1 MMGSVSNG
9 SGDELFALF
18 NIHGA
23 FLKGF
28 AHESDAAAIP
38 SRHFYRDLPIQ
49 FEECLR
55 EPAFSPDDVTFCV
68 WRLID
73 QSHWSCSKLDL
84 SVCCGTDGSADMLSM
99 FDGVPATYRAWA
111 IEYYER
117 DLPLEAIES
126 VYEHRALTEQL
137 VVALN
142 PLQSLQRLNSQIVEI
157 GYAV

>member
-1 MMGSVSNG
+1 MH
-9 SGDELFALF
+9 SGTGL
-18 NIHGA
+18 
-23 FLKGF
+23 
-28 AHESDAAAIP
+28 
-38 SRHFYRDLPIQ
+38 
-49 FEECLR
+49 
-55 EPAFSPDDVTFCV
+55 SPDDVTFCV

-84 SVCCGTDGSADMLSM
+84 STCYEADGSADILSM
-99 FDGVPATYRAWA
+99 LEGVPGTYRAWA

-142 PLQSLQRLNSQIVEI
+142 PRQSLERLNSQILEI
-157 GYAV
+157 GYTD